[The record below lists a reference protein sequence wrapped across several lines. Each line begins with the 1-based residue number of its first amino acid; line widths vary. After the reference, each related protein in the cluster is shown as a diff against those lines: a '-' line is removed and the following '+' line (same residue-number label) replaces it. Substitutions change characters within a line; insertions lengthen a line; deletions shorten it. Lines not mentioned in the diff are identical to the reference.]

1 MEIQNTMIK
10 ILHTADWHLGQT
22 FYNYD
27 RKWEHKAFL
36 DWLIDKTAEI
46 KADVLLICGD
56 VFDNQNPSAEAQSLY
71 YSFLKKITD
80 INPELQ
86 IIIIAGNH
94 DSASRL
100 EAPNPLLETMNIT
113 VKGLINR
120 DENGEIDFNNLIIP
134 LRKGGNVLAVPYLRQ
149 GDYPSSKEYGLGVET
164 MYKELYQRVNKDERP
179 IISLGHLHAIN
190 SSINENDRSERI
202 IMGGLDN
209 INLDVFDNE
218 IDYLALGHLH
228 RHQRVGGKENFRYSG
243 SPLPMSFAE
252 KNYKH
257 GVVLVNYDK
266 EVEIEFI
273 PYPSPIEL
281 ISIPDRPQ
289 ELEEVLEAID
299 TLPEGKVDET
309 TSFLE
314 IKVLITEVNP
324 EMRISIENAL
334 KNKKIKLC
342 RIESIHPKRDNN
354 SEGKEPLSQD
364 LRSIEPMEMALSYYK
379 KLYDNEMPEDLE
391 KMLRDL
397 VIKTKEEI

>member
-1 MEIQNTMIK
+1 MIK

-113 VKGLINR
+113 VRGLINR

-164 MYKELYQRVNKDERP
+164 MYKELYRRVNKDERP

>member
-1 MEIQNTMIK
+1 MIK

-149 GDYPSSKEYGLGVET
+149 GDYPSSKEYGLGVEN

>member
-1 MEIQNTMIK
+1 MIK

-113 VKGLINR
+113 VRGLINR

-149 GDYPSSKEYGLGVET
+149 GDYPSSKEYGLGVEN

-273 PYPSPIEL
+273 PYLSPIEL

-289 ELEEVLEAID
+289 ELEEVLEAIN

>member
-1 MEIQNTMIK
+1 MIK
-10 ILHTADWHLGQT
+10 LLHTADWHLGQT

-149 GDYPSSKEYGLGVET
+149 GDYPSSKEYGLGVEN

-266 EVEIEFI
+266 EAEIEFI

>member
-1 MEIQNTMIK
+1 MIK

-149 GDYPSSKEYGLGVET
+149 GDYPSSKEYGLGVEN

-289 ELEEVLEAID
+289 ELEEVLEAIN

-354 SEGKEPLSQD
+354 SEGKEPLSKD

>member
-1 MEIQNTMIK
+1 MIK

-149 GDYPSSKEYGLGVET
+149 GDYPSSKEYGLGVEN

-273 PYPSPIEL
+273 PYSSPIEL

-342 RIESIHPKRDNN
+342 RIESVHPKRDNN

>member
-1 MEIQNTMIK
+1 MIK

-149 GDYPSSKEYGLGVET
+149 GDYPSSKEYGLGVEN

-289 ELEEVLEAID
+289 ELEEVLEAIN

-334 KNKKIKLC
+334 KNKNIKLC

>member
-1 MEIQNTMIK
+1 MIK

-113 VKGLINR
+113 VRGLINR

-134 LRKGGNVLAVPYLRQ
+134 LRKGGNVLAVQYLRQ
-149 GDYPSSKEYGLGVET
+149 GDYPSSKEYGLGVEN

-202 IMGGLDN
+202 IMGELDN

-289 ELEEVLEAID
+289 ELEEVLEAIN

>member
-1 MEIQNTMIK
+1 MIK

-113 VKGLINR
+113 VRGLINR

-149 GDYPSSKEYGLGVET
+149 GDYPSSKEYGLGVEN

-289 ELEEVLEAID
+289 ELEEVLEAIN

>member
-1 MEIQNTMIK
+1 MIK

-149 GDYPSSKEYGLGVET
+149 GDYPSSKEYGLGVEN

-289 ELEEVLEAID
+289 ELEEVLEAIN

>member
-1 MEIQNTMIK
+1 
-10 ILHTADWHLGQT
+10 
-22 FYNYD
+22 
-27 RKWEHKAFL
+27 
-36 DWLIDKTAEI
+36 
-46 KADVLLICGD
+46 
-56 VFDNQNPSAEAQSLY
+56 
-71 YSFLKKITD
+71 
-80 INPELQ
+80 
-86 IIIIAGNH
+86 
-94 DSASRL
+94 
-100 EAPNPLLETMNIT
+100 MNIT

-149 GDYPSSKEYGLGVET
+149 GDYPSSKEYGLGVEN

-289 ELEEVLEAID
+289 ELEEVLEAIN

-397 VIKTKEEI
+397 VIKIKEEI

>member
-1 MEIQNTMIK
+1 MIK

-164 MYKELYQRVNKDERP
+164 IYKELYQRVNKDERP

-289 ELEEVLEAID
+289 ELEEVLEAIN

>member
-1 MEIQNTMIK
+1 MIK

-149 GDYPSSKEYGLGVET
+149 GDYPSSKEYGLGVEN

-289 ELEEVLEAID
+289 ELEEVLEAIN

-397 VIKTKEEI
+397 VIKIKEEI